1 MDHLFFTD
9 PHLGLSRTT
18 NTTAQSQKRLQE
30 ALFDQA
36 MSIVNDGK
44 EKGYRIHCLGDLFDR
59 FSNPEPIIAQ
69 GMELARECDTVI
81 GGNHDARNRT
91 DAVSSLDLLA
101 RALNTKDDQR
111 VVYAPF
117 GERAVKIDQYDGFVL
132 CSVAHV
138 GGQQLFDEVLA
149 YAVEGVKPL
158 THQKY
163 KILMLH
169 CNYDRDFGHDIEND
183 PALNLS
189 TDKAKEL
196 LEVFDYILLGH
207 EHEPLED
214 LDGRVKILG
223 NTMPLGFGEI
233 SDRYC
238 YTFADGVFE
247 ARLIWS
253 VAEHYREFTVQDI
266 LDRAAVD
273 DLEMDSTSVTMVQIG
288 GTIAAADYPE
298 FSKALVKLWR
308 QNESLLMVRT
318 QVEVDRPADKQASL
332 PSFVR
337 ASIPQMVA
345 ADLEGTELAS
355 QYKELVQE
363 VDADD
368 SRE

>member
-1 MDHLFFTD
+1 MEHCFFTD

-30 ALFDQA
+30 ALYDQA
-36 MSIVNDGK
+36 MSVIEKFKGVNMK
-44 EKGYRIHCLGDLFDR
+44 IHCLGDLFDR

-69 GMELARECDTVI
+69 GMAVARECDTVI

-101 RALNTKDDQR
+101 RALNTTDDQR
-111 VVYAPF
+111 VVYAAF
-117 GERAVKIDQYDGFVL
+117 GERAVRTSLYGDVAL
-132 CSVAHV
+132 VSCAHV

-149 YAVEGVKPL
+149 EAAEAARNAKPR
-158 THQKY
+158 Y
-163 KILMLH
+163 KMLLLH
-169 CNYDRDFGHDIEND
+169 CNYDRDFGHGIEND

-189 TDKAKEL
+189 IDKAREL
-196 LEVFDYILLGH
+196 LESFDYILIGH

-223 NTMPLGFGEI
+223 NTMPLGFGEV

-238 YTFADGVFE
+238 YVFSNGE
-247 ARLIWS
+247 FTPYLIWS

-266 LDRAAVD
+266 LDRAFGD
-273 DLEMDSTSVTMVQIG
+273 DMELDSTSVTMVQIS

-318 QVEVDRPADKQASL
+318 QVEVDRPADKQAAL

-337 ASIPQMVA
+337 ATIPQMVA

-363 VDADD
+363 DNEGADNA
-368 SRE
+368 